1 MNPLASFFIRREVLE
16 RIFGKRWGLAFEN
29 QQQTLATVSEAS
41 SQAVSATQALKDAAF
56 VTLSSNA
63 ELPNERVLQLGD
75 GLEAV
80 ISADTVLIRLSE
92 DGARATGG
100 FKVTFI
106 ATGESTVAVPLTGI
120 LATRENVETLTNKT
134 LSAPSMTALV
144 NASSDASAASAGVP
158 VGGVYRDGSTLKV
171 RVS

>member
-41 SQAVSATQALKDAAF
+41 SLAVSATQALKDAAF

-80 ISADTVLIRLSE
+80 ISSDTVLIRLSE
-92 DGARATGG
+92 DGARA
-100 FKVTFI
+100 
-106 ATGESTVAVPLTGI
+106 
-120 LATRENVETLTNKT
+120 
-134 LSAPSMTALV
+134 
-144 NASSDASAASAGVP
+144 
-158 VGGVYRDGSTLKV
+158 
-171 RVS
+171 